1 MSVNNKAVVN
11 SDENNVW
18 HILVHPHPLLMDKL
32 FRTKQS
38 ESFNP
43 LEDDGLL
50 PPCEYS
56 IPFIEINWRPAR
68 TQQPSEDWDDKAY
81 DPILDGNA
89 FRRDFHSFIFVLGT
103 GRLIQR
109 ILNSK
114 LNRSLQTPIRLYHDT
129 YGQPIR
135 ISREEMS
142 RFKSAVMRQDFQIC
156 NGYLLQEITKG
167 DKVKVVVGPMKGS
180 VGEVVEIRFD
190 QQGMKLKIAFMM
202 FNDNLQIAIPGFRF
216 KDVSLFDPEAKQLL
230 QDPLIANF
238 EEELI
243 ELLHHRHGAKGSA
256 TLSPEDQKR
265 LKFLY
270 HYSDIVFEE
279 DAVSTAKFAAL
290 MLICIYLLK
299 DKEAISQHI
308 QEVEG
313 YLSKEDSPLS
323 TLPSSLSAELECY
336 LTTALFIATHNPA
349 LRTAAKLYRKT
360 HPDCPEAICRF
371 LSIAKKI

>member
-1 MSVNNKAVVN
+1 MSINNNSAVRA
-11 SDENNVW
+11 EEKNVW

-38 ESFNP
+38 DNFNP

-50 PPCEYS
+50 PPCVYS
-56 IPFIEINWRPAR
+56 IPFVEFGWRPSRA
-68 TQQPSEDWDDKAY
+68 QQPTDEWDDKVY
-81 DPILDGNA
+81 DPVLDGNA
-89 FRRDFHSFIFVLGT
+89 FRSDFHSFVFVLGT
-103 GRLIQR
+103 DRLIQQ
-109 ILNSK
+109 ILDSK
-114 LNRSLQTPIRLYHDT
+114 LNRSLRIPIRRYRDT
-129 YGQPIR
+129 DGEPIR
-135 ISREEMS
+135 ISLEEMS

-156 NGYLLQEITKG
+156 QGYPLQEIAQG
-167 DKVKVVVGPMKGS
+167 DRVVVFAGPMKGS
-180 VGEVVEIRFD
+180 EGEVVEIRFD

-202 FNDNLQIAIPGFRF
+202 FNGNLQIAVPGFRSNE
-216 KDVSLFDPEAKQLL
+216 VSLLDSDAKQLL
-230 QDPLIANF
+230 QDPMIANF

-256 TLSPEDQKR
+256 TLSPEDEKR

-290 MLICIYLLK
+290 MLICAYLLK
-299 DKEAISQHI
+299 DKEAISRHI

-313 YLSKEDSPLS
+313 LLSQEDSPLS
-323 TLPSSLSAELECY
+323 ALPSSVSEELECY
-336 LTTALFIATHNPA
+336 LTTALFIATHNPG
-349 LRTAAKLYRKT
+349 LRAAAKLYRKN
-360 HPDCPEAICRF
+360 HPDCPKAICRF